1 MTSRTRPAA
10 YIRAAGDDHDALAWQ
25 RQAVGE
31 GSRERGW
38 PPPKV
43 YAEDDADLAAGRAP
57 ELARLAA
64 AIEAGRHDA
73 LLITEPGAVF
83 GTAPHLIDLLGRCS
97 RAGVTVGFLLPP
109 ALAGPPVMQ
118 AVAAAAPDRPPILA
132 AREDWAVLAR
142 ARLEALTSLFPQ
154 WQIWLD
160 HAGWHARRTGAYVQ
174 NRHHGAPA
182 YCVHAPT
189 PTHLA
194 AQLCW
199 QQAAD
204 QHAPDGCITRPVSR
218 PGLPPG

>member
-1 MTSRTRPAA
+1 MTSRARPAA
-10 YIRAAGDDHDALAWQ
+10 YIRAARQDRDGLDRQ
-25 RQAVGE
+25 REAVAE
-31 GSRERGW
+31 GSRQRGW
-38 PPPKV
+38 PSPAI
-43 YAEDDADLAAGRAP
+43 YAEDDADLAVRRAP

-83 GTAPHLIDLLGRCS
+83 GTAAHLMDLLTRCS
-97 RAGVTVGFLLPP
+97 RNGVTVGFLLPP

-118 AVAAAAPDRPPILA
+118 TRSAAAPARPPVLA

-142 ARLEALTSLFPQ
+142 ARLEALTSLFPG

-174 NRHHGAPA
+174 ARHPGAPA
-182 YCVHAPT
+182 YCVHAAT
-189 PTHLA
+189 PARLA

-204 QHAPDGCITRPVSR
+204 QHAPDGCTTR
-218 PGLPPG
+218 